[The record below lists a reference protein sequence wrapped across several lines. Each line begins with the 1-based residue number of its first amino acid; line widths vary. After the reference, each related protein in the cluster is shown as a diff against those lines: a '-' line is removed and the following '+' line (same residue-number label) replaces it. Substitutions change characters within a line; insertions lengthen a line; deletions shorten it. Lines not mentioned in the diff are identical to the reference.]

1 MDLTLEIT
9 DDYSVRNE
17 IVSQLHGAAIQWLT
31 LAISRA
37 PIEVQS
43 ILQVCPLIGLSAYSQ
58 RYLVESRDVLIV
70 DSVEMGAGLAMQ
82 FAKSISKVD
91 RQECE

>member
-9 DDYSVRNE
+9 DDYAVRNE

-43 ILQVCPLIGLSAYSQ
+43 ILQV
-58 RYLVESRDVLIV
+58 
-70 DSVEMGAGLAMQ
+70 SVCCLG
-82 FAKSISKVD
+82 
-91 RQECE
+91 RQLTVALFGGIA